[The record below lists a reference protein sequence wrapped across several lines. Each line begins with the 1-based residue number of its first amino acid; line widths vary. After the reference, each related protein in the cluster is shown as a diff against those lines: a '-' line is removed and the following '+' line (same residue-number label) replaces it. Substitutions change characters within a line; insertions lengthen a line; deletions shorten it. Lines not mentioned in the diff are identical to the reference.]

1 MTYILAE
8 CTIDLSLIF
17 ILDLFHPQFSKMM
30 ASTVSSKVSM
40 RTPVAFSARRAGAM
54 TARRALVIRAAGG
67 QGKGGEEGGAVFDK

>member
-1 MTYILAE
+1 
-8 CTIDLSLIF
+8 
-17 ILDLFHPQFSKMM
+17 MM

-40 RTPVAFSARRAGAM
+40 RSPVAFSARRAGAM